1 LLGYA
6 GTDRNL
12 PDVGKALLALGD
24 HSVKTALAA
33 AHWRQAR
40 ELAPDHVRK
49 CAALIGSHDR
59 GRKGDR
65 VSLGWGQPQGHF
77 IHFPKGRCCH
87 FDNIDF
93 LVTLQG
99 AERGQRQQLL
109 QLLPDL
115 VAGVGQVVSE
125 GLKERVQVR
134 GGSGWPEAQVV
145 EPSSR
150 RATMLANDSSDG
162 RSTRRAFRAVPFAP
176 IGAFADAAHY
186 AIDLDGV
193 DVGVAFGVLFHAIP
207 RALMNSAACA
217 SDHSNCSSVIK
228 PQNNK

>member
-1 LLGYA
+1 M
-6 GTDRNL
+6 
-12 PDVGKALLALGD
+12 
-24 HSVKTALAA
+24 KTALAA

-87 FDNIDF
+87 FEHRFSCYI
-93 LVTLQG
+93 TRRR
-99 AERGQRQQLL
+99 ARPAAAAL

-125 GLKERVQVR
+125 GLKERVQVH

-162 RSTRRAFRAVPFAP
+162 RSTRRAFRAVPFGP

-217 SDHSNCSSVIK
+217 SERAPVLVLPRDDACAPRGARDH
-228 PQNNK
+228 